1 MKYQSIQFG
10 WIISLIFA
18 IVLIILIIGYS
29 YNLGQNPI
37 DTTGLLIV
45 GGILLIALLCFY
57 QLKVVVRDKTIHLI
71 YGIGLIRIKVKPK
84 NIHELRMVKTPLY
97 WGLGIR
103 ITLEGMLYNIQ
114 GTKGVKITFRDGGR
128 KRTIRIGT
136 PEPEALMDAIKKEF
150 QVSV

>member
-29 YNLGQNPI
+29 YDLGQNPV
-37 DTTGLLIV
+37 DTTGLLTV
-45 GGILLIALLCFY
+45 GGILLVALLCFY
-57 QLKVVVRDKTIHLI
+57 RLKIVVHNKTIYLI

-84 NIHELRMVKTPLY
+84 NIHELRTVKTPLY

-103 ITLEGMLYNIQ
+103 FTREGMLYNIQ
-114 GTKGVKITFRDGGR
+114 GTKGVKITFQDGR
-128 KRTIRIGT
+128 SKTTIRVGT
-136 PEPEALMDAIKKEF
+136 PEPEALMEAIKREF
-150 QVSV
+150 QFSV